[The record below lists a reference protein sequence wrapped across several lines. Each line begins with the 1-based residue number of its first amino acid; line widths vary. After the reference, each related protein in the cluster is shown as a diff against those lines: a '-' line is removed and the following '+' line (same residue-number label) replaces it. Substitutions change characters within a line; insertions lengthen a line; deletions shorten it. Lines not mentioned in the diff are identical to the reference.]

1 MNDWELF
8 KEAFEEDPVTVIL
21 ILVAIGSAIYL
32 LFFGSGL

>member
-8 KEAFEEDPVTVIL
+8 KEAFSEDPVIVIL
-21 ILVAIGSAIYL
+21 ILIAIGSATYL